1 MVSDIVFAF
10 LVFFEIRVI
19 FWNMLYK
26 DVGVCYDGNTKLLAC
41 CMGDGSHEKLMEVHL
56 WYYQCSSRL

>member
-1 MVSDIVFAF
+1 MVSGDVIAF

-19 FWNMLYK
+19 FWNRLYK

-41 CMGDGSHEKLMEVHL
+41 CIGDG
-56 WYYQCSSRL
+56 Y